1 MKKSRLQE
9 PTLSP
14 KGKDREKLSRRREK
28 RLKFESKTL
37 NGNDYRVLSLL
48 AKGTPLTVVEMC
60 DILRLPDVRS
70 NVRYLRNAGYNIS
83 DYWVKTQFSRCKKYF
98 IKTI

>member
-1 MKKSRLQE
+1 MKKSRLHE

-14 KGKDREKLSRRREK
+14 KGKDREKLSRKLKK
-28 RLKFESKTL
+28 RLKFEAKTL
-37 NGNDYRVLSLL
+37 NGNDYRVLNLL

-60 DILRLPDVRS
+60 DILKLPDVRS

-83 DYWVKTQFSRCKKYF
+83 DYWVKSDFSRCKKYF
-98 IKTI
+98 IKTV

>member
-14 KGKDREKLSRRREK
+14 KGKDREKLSRKLKK
-28 RLKFESKTL
+28 RLKFETKTL

-60 DILRLPDVRS
+60 DILKLPDCRS
-70 NVRYLRNAGYNIS
+70 NIRYLRNAGYKIS
-83 DYWVKTQFSRCKKYF
+83 DYWTKTQFSRCKKYF
-98 IKTI
+98 IKTV

>member
-14 KGKDREKLSRRREK
+14 KGKDREKLSRKLKK
-28 RLKFESKTL
+28 RLKFETKTL
-37 NGNDYRVLSLL
+37 NGNDYRVLNLL

-60 DILRLPDVRS
+60 DILKLPDVRS

-83 DYWVKTQFSRCKKYF
+83 DYWVKSDFSRCKKYF
-98 IKTI
+98 IKTV